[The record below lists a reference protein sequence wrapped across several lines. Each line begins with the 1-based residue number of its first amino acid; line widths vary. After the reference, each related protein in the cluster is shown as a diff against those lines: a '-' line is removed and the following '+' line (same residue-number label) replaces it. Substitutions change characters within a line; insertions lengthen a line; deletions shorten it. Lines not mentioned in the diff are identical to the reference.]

1 MTKEATLN
9 VHVLLSGTL
18 TFQAVIIYT
27 WPSHQE
33 LFVFLPI
40 HSISTTIYI
49 FQLYQQPFRMPT
61 TIITLLVYRPFV
73 FKRDFENSIISFIL
87 IGGGGTP
94 PPPGPSWFEICALE
108 QTFNRR
114 LSKFEYIY
122 THYTLLLQ
130 DIFNSFQAIFIWRQE
145 PDYYSTTTKSSITV
159 M

>member
-87 IGGGGTP
+87 IGHHPAGLLF
-94 PPPGPSWFEICALE
+94 WFEICALE